1 MGNRLSRIS
10 NLPGVPSAS
19 SGYDAND
26 RLTSDGYDANGNT
39 RAAAGRTYAYDFED
53 RIKNADG
60 DAVRIVY
67 DGDGNLAAKTVG
79 GVTTRYLIDELN
91 PTSYSQVVEEVVG
104 GQVQRQYTYGNT
116 IVSQRQRIGGNWTAS
131 FYSFDGHGSVR
142 QLTDGSGVVTDTYTY
157 DAFGKLI
164 TRTGATPN
172 AYLYAGERFDAD
184 LGLYHLRARHYDVD
198 RGRFTS
204 MDPFAGYIEEP
215 ASLHKYL
222 YVHADP
228 VNLIDPEGL
237 SAIETSFLQR
247 LSLGSRAAYIAI
259 RKFIECVFLRAASW
273 LASTISF
280 IAWMVV
286 RNLAARLGLVRCV
299 CKPGNVS
306 PVRGTLREWLRD
318 APDLLQ
324 LATDL
329 YNTMP
334 EWQGIDP
341 NTCAS
346 GKRGYYH

>member
-1 MGNRLSRIS
+1 
-10 NLPGVPSAS
+10 
-19 SGYDAND
+19 
-26 RLTSDGYDANGNT
+26 
-39 RAAAGRTYAYDFED
+39 
-53 RIKNADG
+53 
-60 DAVRIVY
+60 
-67 DGDGNLAAKTVG
+67 
-79 GVTTRYLIDELN
+79 
-91 PTSYSQVVEEVVG
+91 
-104 GQVQRQYTYGNT
+104 
-116 IVSQRQRIGGNWTAS
+116 
-131 FYSFDGHGSVR
+131 
-142 QLTDGSGVVTDTYTY
+142 VVTDTYTY

-164 TRTGATPN
+164 ARTGATPN

-204 MDPFAGYIEEP
+204 MDPFAGYIDEP

-237 SAIETSFLQR
+237 SVIETSFLQR
-247 LSLGSRAAYIAI
+247 MSLGSRAAYIAI

-273 LASTISF
+273 LASTIGF
-280 IAWMVV
+280 MAWMIV

-306 PVRGTLREWLRD
+306 PVRGTLRQWLRD

-324 LATDL
+324 LAIDG

-334 EWQGIDP
+334 EWQGINPDKTPVRYRPGHEVQEIRESEGRGRRGHHPHPLALDGPPGQDLTPTGERRRGPKNPSHNRVHKKVFDP
-341 NTCAS
+341 ITSLIKNMCV
-346 GKRGYYH
+346 R